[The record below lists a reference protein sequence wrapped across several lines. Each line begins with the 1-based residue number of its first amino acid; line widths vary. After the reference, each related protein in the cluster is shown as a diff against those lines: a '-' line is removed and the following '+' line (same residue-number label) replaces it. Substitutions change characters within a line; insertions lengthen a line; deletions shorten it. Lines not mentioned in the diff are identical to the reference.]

1 MAFIVENNEVISFAE
16 YSDVT
21 SKDQILFDN
30 NEGLNDEYVED
41 ALIRATERILLA
53 IKNTDWWQNLYIK
66 HTGSVNRLDIP
77 SPVGSK
83 IKSRQN
89 DFTDLCVYRA
99 LADYIL
105 PSVADFG
112 DENNAERQK
121 MGYYGNRATE
131 LFLELIRSGD
141 WYDFDG
147 DNIIQTDEKARG
159 NIALKRIR

>member
-1 MAFIVENNEVISFAE
+1 MAFIIENSEVISFAE

-21 SKDQILFDN
+21 SKDRILFDN

-41 ALIRATERILLA
+41 ALIRATERILLG
-53 IKNTDWWQNLYIK
+53 IKSTDWWQSLYLK
-66 HTGSVNRLDIP
+66 HNGSVNRLDIP
-77 SPVGSK
+77 SPEGNK
-83 IKSRQN
+83 IIARKN

-112 DENNAERQK
+112 DDNNAERQK
-121 MGYYGNRATE
+121 MGFYANRATE
-131 LFLELIRSGD
+131 LFMELVNSGD

-147 DNIIQTDEKARG
+147 DDTVQTDEKRRG
-159 NIALKRIR
+159 NVTLKRVR

>member
-1 MAFIVENNEVISFAE
+1 MAFIIENNEVISFAE

-21 SKDQILFDN
+21 SKDKILFDN
-30 NEGLNDEYVED
+30 NEGLDDEYVED
-41 ALIRATERILLA
+41 ALIRATERILLS
-53 IKNTDWWQNLYIK
+53 IKSTEWWQSLYVK
-66 HTGSVNRLDIP
+66 HNGSVNALDIP
-77 SPVGSK
+77 TPQGSK
-83 IKSRQN
+83 IKARTN

-121 MGYYGNRATE
+121 MGFYGNRATE
-131 LFLELIRSGD
+131 LFMELVNSGD

-147 DNIIQTDEKARG
+147 DDIVQTDEKRRG
-159 NIALKRIR
+159 NVTLKRIR